1 MKVQRLCHIQRKST
15 SRDYNREVK
24 NISTTIMIK
33 NKIQFRQA
41 GTRLHVKKTKEKIG
55 MVKEKQEKREEREEG
70 REINGRRQN
79 EKEI

>member
-1 MKVQRLCHIQRKST
+1 
-15 SRDYNREVK
+15 
-24 NISTTIMIK
+24 
-33 NKIQFRQA
+33 
-41 GTRLHVKKTKEKIG
+41 